1 MVTWYGR
8 VTGIFGCQWHRLRCR
23 VFVVDRVVR
32 ATCGHPLLLMGM
44 GVVHIWVGEWSGG
57 GGRQVW
63 WFAGR
68 WWMGGGWMLGWGV
81 VWSGRFG
88 LR

>member
-8 VTGIFGCQWHRLRCR
+8 VTSIFECKWHRLRCR
-23 VFVVDRVVR
+23 VFVVGRVVR

-44 GVVHIWVGEWSGG
+44 GVVDIWVGGWTVGWG
-57 GGRQVW
+57 CRV

-68 WWMGGGWMLGWGV
+68 WWMVGGCMLG
-81 VWSGRFG
+81 
-88 LR
+88 